1 MIAFNEEKH
10 EYTLDG
16 NKIPS
21 VTHILQKTGFY
32 NFEGAKPEIVEAAAD
47 FGKCAH
53 KGAELY
59 DQNDLDERTL
69 AGPLKPYLNSWKR
82 FREDTGFV
90 PIAIEKLV
98 YSKKY
103 RYAGTLDR
111 AGTIGNAITV
121 VEIKSTAQIDPVS
134 AIQAEA
140 YLEAYNEDK
149 PLKEKATKRMVV
161 QLCPDGMYRL
171 LDNKYYGKNDFSIF
185 LAALTIYNYQRRL
198 NNGKHNQR

>member
-1 MIAFNEEKH
+1 MIVFNKEKH

-16 NKIPS
+16 NKLPS

-32 NFEGAKPEIVEAAAD
+32 DFDMVKPEIIEAAAD

-59 DQNDLDERTL
+59 DLNDLDERAL
-69 AGPLKPYLNSWKR
+69 ARPLKPYLESWKR
-82 FREDTGFV
+82 FREDTGFI
-90 PIAIEKLV
+90 PIEIEKPV

-103 RYAGTLDR
+103 RYAGTPDR
-111 AGTIGNAITV
+111 IGTIGNAITV
-121 VEIKSTAQIDPVS
+121 VEIKSTAQIDRVS
-134 AIQAEA
+134 AIQAIA

-171 LDNKYYGKNDFSIF
+171 PKKDFFKPTDFNTF
-185 LAALTIYNYQRRL
+185 LAALTVYNFHKSRR
-198 NNGKHNQR
+198 